1 LAQVIDTSVLVTMQ
15 RRNLRLS
22 HLVAALPNPAEEI
35 ALPPFTVSELLVG
48 IHRGPTG
55 QNKQR
60 MEAFLEALL
69 DAIPVLPFGLREA
82 RAYGLLWTQ
91 LLSLDQVIGA
101 IDALIGATAL
111 AQGYGVLTEN
121 VEHFQRIP
129 GLVVAAPRWQ

>member
-22 HLVAALPNPAEEI
+22 HLAAALPNPAEEI
-35 ALPPFTVSELLVG
+35 ALPPFTVSELLAG
-48 IHRGPTG
+48 IHRAPTG

-82 RAYGLLWTQ
+82 RAYGLLWAQ
-91 LLSLDQVIGA
+91 LLSLGQVIGA

-129 GLVVAAPRWQ
+129 GLVVAAPQWQ